1 MRLYDRLIVAAALF
15 VLSSGFLMAATCT
28 VRRAHELSEGEKELL
43 AADYAEAEAWFGDA
57 LAKQPGSEELTAGL
71 VSTLL
76 REQKV
81 KEAADTIA
89 AALKTAPESAAL
101 ISLRG
106 EVELRQG
113 FPWLAVASANDALRR
128 DPCLARNDLL
138 LARLDSLSSLHA
150 SSLKAITMAHQLDPT
165 DAEIRRQ
172 WLLTLPLKN
181 RLAEAEAYGASA
193 NGNDTEEARRWK
205 EYLESLRKMANE
217 PRKPCRLVSQVEKAQ
232 IAFEPVMTGGRWQ
245 WGLPVKLN
253 GRSSLLQVDTGA
265 SGLLVSRRV
274 AEHAGLKAFSTE
286 EVSGIGDKGSKSG
299 YTAFADKIRIGDLE
313 FEDCQVSVVNS
324 GYVADDLDGLIG
336 MDVFAGFLVTLDFPG
351 KKLLLGPL
359 PKRPEQMNTALSLK
373 TGEEDIDE
381 ADAAGESGSSEGK
394 KGDTQGAAPFD
405 RYIAPEM
412 KDYVQVYRIGHN
424 LLIPTALNGS
434 HPKLFILDTGA
445 WATTIS
451 PDAARE
457 VTKVQRD
464 YQQRVSGLSGEVA
477 NVFKADE
484 VTFTFAHLWQKVDG
498 VASFDN
504 TNISKAL
511 GVEVSGFLGAKTL
524 NLLTIRIDYRD
535 GLVKCEYDVKRLY
548 R

>member
-1 MRLYDRLIVAAALF
+1 MRLYDRLIVAAALCM
-15 VLSSGFLMAATCT
+15 LSSGFLMAATCT

-43 AADYAEAEAWFGDA
+43 AADYPKAETWFRDA
-57 LAKQPGSEELTAGL
+57 LANQPGSEELAAGL
-71 VSTLL
+71 VHSLL
-76 REQKV
+76 RAQKV
-81 KEAADTIA
+81 KDAADTIA
-89 AALKTAPESAAL
+89 AALKAAPESATL

-113 FPWLAVASANDALRR
+113 FPWMAVASANDALRR

-150 SSLKAITMAHQLDPT
+150 SSRKAITMAHQLDPY
-165 DAEIRRQ
+165 DPEIGRQ
-172 WLLTLPLKN
+172 WLFTLPLKK
-181 RLAEAEAYGASA
+181 RLAEAEAYGASS
-193 NGNDTEEARRWK
+193 NGNDTEEARKWK
-205 EYLESLRKMANE
+205 EYLDSLRKAADE

-232 IAFEPVMTGGRWQ
+232 IAFEPVMTGGQWV

-265 SGLLVSRRV
+265 SGLLISRRV
-274 AEHAGLKAFSTE
+274 AQHAGLKAFSAE
-286 EVSGIGDKGSKSG
+286 EVSGVGDKGSKSG

-313 FEDCQVSVVNS
+313 FDDCQVSVMNS

-359 PKRPEQMNTALSLK
+359 PKRPEEMNTALSLK
-373 TGEEDIDE
+373 TDEEESDE
-381 ADAAGESGSSEGK
+381 ADGSGESDSSEGNEGK
-394 KGDTQGAAPFD
+394 RNAAGPFD
-405 RYIAPEM
+405 RYIEPEM
-412 KDYVQVYRIGHN
+412 KDYVQLYRIGHN

-434 HPKLFILDTGA
+434 HPKLFIMDTGA

-484 VTFTFAHLWQKVDG
+484 VTFTFAHLAQKVGG
-498 VASFDN
+498 VASFD
-504 TNISKAL
+504 TSNISNTL

-524 NLLTIRIDYRD
+524 NLLTIHIDYRD
-535 GLVKCEYDVKRLY
+535 GLVKCDYDVKRLY